1 MKRIVATIL
10 LVMTLL
16 CLLCSCAKPTVSSTP
31 EGKVEDY
38 QFTETA
44 EQTNFVKIEMMDG
57 SIILIELYPD
67 IAPIT
72 VKNFKGLVA
81 VNFYD
86 GIIFHRVIEGF
97 MIQGGDPD
105 GDGIGGSSQTIK
117 GEFAANGVENPLKHT
132 RGVLSMARTSQS
144 YNSASSQF
152 FITHKDYP
160 SLNGQYAAFGKV
172 IAGMDTVDK
181 IASVRTNIND
191 RPLEEQKMKSI
202 RFVVIE
208 GMEGEGTK

>member
-1 MKRIVATIL
+1 MKRIVAAIL
-10 LVMTLL
+10 LAMTLL
-16 CLLCSCAKPTVSSTP
+16 CLGSCTKPTVSSTP

-67 IAPIT
+67 IAPLT

-105 GDGIGGSSQTIK
+105 GDGIGGSSETIK
-117 GEFAANGVENPLKHT
+117 GEFAANGVENNLKHT
-132 RGVLSMARTSQS
+132 RGVISMARTSQS

-152 FITHKDYP
+152 FIMHQDYP
-160 SLNGQYAAFGKV
+160 RLDGQYAAFGKV

-181 IASVRTNIND
+181 IATVRTNMND

-208 GMEGEGTK
+208 GMEGETK